1 MTRFFSVSRF
11 RGLADTGERGP
22 QAASHH
28 EDPSMV
34 TPLTFVGDDEALV
47 QALRAG
53 HPGAAAAFYDQNAAH
68 VHRALQSVLGAD
80 ADVPDLL
87 QEVFIRG
94 IDRIGEVEDL
104 SRVRS
109 WLTTIAIFTARA
121 HLRRAARRKWLGI
134 FSPERTSVRHQEPP
148 SADARAALRET
159 YMVLDQLPA
168 DQRIAFVLRFIEA
181 MSLPDSAAA
190 CRVSLAT
197 FKRRLSR
204 AEKRFLEIA
213 RTRPALEHWLAD
225 GTRWG
230 LRRRN

>member
-1 MTRFFSVSRF
+1 
-11 RGLADTGERGP
+11 
-22 QAASHH
+22 
-28 EDPSMV
+28 MV
-34 TPLTFVGDDEALV
+34 TPLTFVGGDDALI

-53 HPGAAAAFYDQNAAH
+53 HPGAAAAFYDQQASH
-68 VHRALQSVLGAD
+68 VHRALQSVMGGD

-87 QEVFIRG
+87 QEVFIRA
-94 IDRIGEVEDL
+94 IDRIGELEDF

-121 HLRRAARRKWLGI
+121 HIRRAARRSWLGI
-134 FSPERTSVRHQEPP
+134 FSPERTAARHQEPP

-159 YMVLDQLPA
+159 YLILDKLPA
-168 DQRIAFVLRFIEA
+168 DERIAFVLRFIEA
-181 MSLPDSAAA
+181 MSLPDGAAA

-204 AEKRFLEIA
+204 AEKRFLEVA
-213 RTRPALEHWLAD
+213 RTRPALQHWLEE

-230 LRRRN
+230 LRRQN

>member
-1 MTRFFSVSRF
+1 
-11 RGLADTGERGP
+11 
-22 QAASHH
+22 
-28 EDPSMV
+28 MV
-34 TPLTFVGDDEALV
+34 TPLTFVGTDDALI

-53 HPGAAAAFYDQNAAH
+53 HPGAAAAFYDQQASH

-87 QEVFIRG
+87 QEVFIRA
-94 IDRIGEVEDL
+94 IDRITELEDF

-121 HLRRAARRKWLGI
+121 HIRRAARRSWLGL
-134 FSPERTSVRHQEPP
+134 FSPDRTSAHHQEPP
-148 SADARAALRET
+148 SPDARAALRET
-159 YMVLDQLPA
+159 YLILGKLPP
-168 DQRIAFVLRFIEA
+168 DDRIAFVLRFIEA
-181 MSLPDSAAA
+181 MTLPDGAAA

-204 AEKRFLEIA
+204 AEKRFLEVA
-213 RTRPALEHWLAD
+213 RTRPALEQWLEE

-230 LRRRN
+230 LRRQN